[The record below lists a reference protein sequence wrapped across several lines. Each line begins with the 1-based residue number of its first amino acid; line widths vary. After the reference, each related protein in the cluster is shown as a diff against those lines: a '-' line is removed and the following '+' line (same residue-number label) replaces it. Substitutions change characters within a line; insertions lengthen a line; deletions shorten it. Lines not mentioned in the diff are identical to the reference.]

1 MATYHYKALTSTGET
16 VSGKIEA
23 HDRSSVLRTL
33 KDQKLIPIEIEDAAG
48 DRSGAEAKARQAR
61 KKGRVKIR
69 DLVMFTHQMNSVLRA
84 NIPLTQAL
92 AIIGS
97 QAESETLKE
106 VLTDVRESIEGGASL
121 ADAMKEHPKVFPPL
135 YVNTVRMGEMGGVL
149 DQVMSQL
156 AVFMESDYELN
167 SEVKSAM
174 YYPVAIIIMA
184 VLSVTFILLAVMP
197 RITPIFISSGMEL
210 PAATRF
216 LIGLGDFVGSK
227 GYLILIGLAAVFGGM
242 RYMLS
247 HEEGRH
253 RWYRFL
259 RATPGLGVF
268 IKKVGVAR
276 IAQTMA
282 SLLRSGVPA
291 LEALRLVAGTVT
303 DAVVKRAL
311 REACEKVQK
320 GQGIAKPLAQSGV
333 FPSLFIQMIRVGEE
347 SGELEA
353 MFVQVSAAYNLEV
366 KYATKNFVSL
376 MEPIIIGIMALVVM
390 FIVLALAMPM
400 MQITQAAGG

>member
-1 MATYHYKALTSTGET
+1 MAIYQYTALTTTGET
-16 VSGKIEA
+16 TSGKIEA
-23 HDRSSVLRTL
+23 SDRSSVLKLL
-33 KDQKLIPIEIEDAAG
+33 KEQKLIPVQIEDASG
-48 DRSGAEAKARQAR
+48 EGSGASARAKKTARR
-61 KKGRVKIR
+61 GKVKIR

-92 AIIGS
+92 GIIGS

-106 VLTDVRESIEGGASL
+106 VLGEVREAIEGGASL

-135 YVNTVRMGEMGGVL
+135 YTNTVRMGEMGGVL
-149 DQVMSQL
+149 DQVMGQL

-197 RITPIFISSGMEL
+197 KITPIFVSSGMEL
-210 PAATRF
+210 PAATKF

-227 GYLILIGLAAVFGGM
+227 GYLILIAVAALIAGF

-247 HEEGRH
+247 FEEGRY

-259 RATPGLGVF
+259 RATPGLGTF
-268 IKKVGVAR
+268 IVKVGVAR
-276 IAQTMA
+276 IAQTLA
-282 SLLRSGVPA
+282 SLLQSGVPA
-291 LEALRLVAGTVT
+291 LDSLNLVADTVN
-303 DAVVKRAL
+303 DAVVKRGL
-311 REACEKVQK
+311 KEACDKVRK
-320 GQGIAKPLAQSGV
+320 GAGIAKPLAQSGV
-333 FPSLFIQMIRVGEE
+333 FPTLFIQMVRVGEE

-353 MFVQVSAAYNLEV
+353 MFVQVANAYNLEV

-376 MEPIIIGIMALVVM
+376 MEPIIIGVMALVVM

-400 MQITQAAGG
+400 MQISQMAGG

>member
-1 MATYHYKALTSTGET
+1 MATYQYKALTSTGET
-16 VSGKIEA
+16 TSGKIEA
-23 HDRSSVLRTL
+23 GDRTSVLKIL
-33 KDQKLIPIEIEDAAG
+33 KEQKLIPVQVEDTSSDRAG
-48 DRSGAEAKARQAR
+48 ESGG
-61 KKGRVKIR
+61 KKSTKRRGRVKIR

-92 AIIGS
+92 GIIGS
-97 QAESETLKE
+97 QAESEVLKE
-106 VLTDVRESIEGGASL
+106 VLGEVRESIEGGSSL
-121 ADAMKEHPKVFPPL
+121 ADAMKDHPKVFPPL

-197 RITPIFISSGMEL
+197 KITPIFISSGMEL
-210 PAATRF
+210 PAATKF
-216 LIGLGDFVGSK
+216 LIGLGDFVGTK
-227 GYLILIGLAAVFGGM
+227 GYLILIGLAVVIGGFKYMFGF
-242 RYMLS
+242 
-247 HEEGRH
+247 EEGRYQ
-253 RWYRFL
+253 WYRFL
-259 RATPGLGVF
+259 RATPGLGTF
-268 IKKVGVAR
+268 IKKVGVTR

-282 SLLRSGVPA
+282 SLLQSGVPA
-291 LEALRLVAGTVT
+291 LDSLRLVANTVN
-303 DAVVKRAL
+303 DAVVKRGLA
-311 REACEKVQK
+311 EACEKIQK

-353 MFVQVSAAYNLEV
+353 MFVQVSNAYSLEV

-376 MEPIIIGIMALVVM
+376 MEPVIIGIMACVVM

-400 MQITQAAGG
+400 MQISQMGGG